1 MEQNRI
7 FGSEI
12 LALVNCSIRALFIKF
27 VKVIVVVVAV
37 VLVVVVLVVVV
48 VIFIALTLHFGCPLL
63 QMCALGLCFIG
74 SVPGSY
80 LSYPEARN

>member
-1 MEQNRI
+1 M
-7 FGSEI
+7 
-12 LALVNCSIRALFIKF
+12 
-27 VKVIVVVVAV
+27 IVVVVAV
-37 VLVVVVLVVVV
+37 VLVAVVLVVVVVV

-80 LSYPEARN
+80 FSYPEARN